1 MKLKC
6 LALTILSA
14 GCTFLAIPNELFL
27 YGNPLFGCF
36 CLVPFFL
43 TVYLSPSRRYA
54 SLMGLLFGV
63 LTTLF
68 SYYWLAYFQEF
79 SVWTITG
86 TTLGYAVYYALL
98 APFLYR
104 FREAPA
110 AYRPALFAA
119 AFTVFEYFKAMG
131 YLGFPWGLMA
141 YPFAGLIPFI
151 QIADITGVWGVSF
164 IVLLLQATITE
175 AVYAGGFGFSSS
187 AVRHRIRGFFGKL
200 RITRPASPLT
210 AQAAVSVSLIVL
222 AVIYG
227 SYRLN
232 AGIPITKNARMI
244 MVQQNIDS
252 WVGGNEVE
260 SLVRGQR
267 LTREGMR
274 RSGSPVDLVLWSE
287 TSFRRPYLEYRSF
300 YESRPAGDPFVGFV
314 REMGAPFLVGS
325 PFLLEDG
332 GALNAVI
339 LIGPD
344 GEIREHYGKQHPVP
358 LAEHVPFWEIESVRN
373 FFQNVIGLYSAGWT
387 VGNRY
392 TLFTVPLRG
401 SDETVTFGA
410 PICFEDA
417 FPYINRLFVKKGAEV
432 LVNLTND
439 SWSRQ
444 DSSQTQHY
452 IAALFRSVETK
463 RTMVRSTNSGVT
475 AVIDPY
481 GRKTA
486 GLPFFEEAVLVY
498 DVPVYDDGKLTPYT
512 RFGDYFPY
520 GLMIL
525 LIGALIGM
533 RISSGRSR

>member
-6 LALTILSA
+6 LVLTILAA
-14 GCTFLAIPNELFL
+14 GCTFLAIPNEIFL
-27 YGNPLFGCF
+27 YGNPLFGSF

-43 TVYLSPSRRYA
+43 AVYLSPTRRYA

-86 TTLGYAVYYALL
+86 TTLGYALYYTVL
-98 APFLYR
+98 APFLFR
-104 FREAPA
+104 FKEAPA
-110 AYRPALFAA
+110 AYRPLLLAA

-141 YPFAGLIPFI
+141 YPFVNLTPFL

-164 IVLLLQATITE
+164 LVLLFQATLTE
-175 AVYAGGFGFSSS
+175 SVYGGVYLQT
-187 AVRHRIRGFFGKL
+187 VRRGHVGILRRTAAQRLRFIRAPGTF
-200 RITRPASPLT
+200 T
-210 AQAAVSVSLIVL
+210 AQAVVVVSLIAL
-222 AVIYG
+222 ALIYG
-227 SYRLN
+227 HYRM
-232 AGIPITKNARMI
+232 GTDIQVTKNARI
-244 MVQQNIDS
+244 LMVQQNIDS

-260 SLVRGQR
+260 SLIRGQR
-267 LTREGMR
+267 LTREGIR
-274 RSGSPVDLVLWSE
+274 QSDEPVDLVLWSE
-287 TSFRRPYLEYRSF
+287 TSFRRPYLEYREF
-300 YESRPAGDPFVGFV
+300 YETRPAGDPFVSFV
-314 REMGAPFLVGS
+314 REIGAPFLVGS
-325 PFLLEDG
+325 PYLLEDD

-339 LIGPD
+339 LVGPD

-358 LAEHVPFWEIESVRN
+358 LAEHVPFWEIESVRK
-373 FFQNVIGLYSAGWT
+373 FFQDVIGLYSAGWT

-401 SDETVTFGA
+401 SGETLTFGA

-417 FPYINRLFVKKGAEV
+417 FPYINRRFVKRGAEI

-444 DSSQTQHY
+444 DSAQTQHY
-452 IAALFRSVETK
+452 AAALFRSVETK

-481 GRKTA
+481 GRKMA
-486 GLPFFEEAVLVY
+486 ELPFFEEAVLVY
-498 DVPVYDDGKLTPYT
+498 DVPIYEEERLTPYT
-512 RFGDYFPY
+512 LFGDYFPY

-525 LIGALIGM
+525 LTGTLIGM
-533 RISSGRSR
+533 RIRRR

>member
-1 MKLKC
+1 MKVKC
-6 LALTILSA
+6 LVLTILAA
-14 GCTFLAIPNELFL
+14 GCTFLAIPNEIFL
-27 YGNPLFGCF
+27 YGNPLFGSF

-43 TVYLSPSRRYA
+43 AVYLSPTRRYA

-86 TTLGYAVYYALL
+86 TTLGYALYYTVL
-98 APFLYR
+98 APFLFR
-104 FREAPA
+104 FKEAPA
-110 AYRPALFAA
+110 AYRPLLFAA

-141 YPFAGLIPFI
+141 YPFANLTPFL

-164 IVLLLQATITE
+164 LVLLFQATLTE
-175 AVYAGGFGFSSS
+175 AVYEKGARRLRFLTASGTFTAQS
-187 AVRHRIRGFFGKL
+187 AVIG
-200 RITRPASPLT
+200 
-210 AQAAVSVSLIVL
+210 SLIIL
-222 AVIYG
+222 AVVYG
-227 SYRLN
+227 YYRM
-232 AGIPITKNARMI
+232 GTDIPVTKNARI
-244 MVQQNIDS
+244 LMVQQNIDS

-260 SLVRGQR
+260 SLIRGQR
-267 LTREGMR
+267 LTREGIR
-274 RSGSPVDLVLWSE
+274 RSGEPVELVLWSE
-287 TSFRRPYLEYRSF
+287 TSFRRPYLEYREF
-300 YESRPAGDPFVGFV
+300 YETRPAGDPFVSFV
-314 REMGAPFLVGS
+314 REIDAPFLVGS
-325 PFLLEDG
+325 PYLLEAE

-339 LIGPD
+339 LVGPD

-373 FFQNVIGLYSAGWT
+373 FFQDVIGLYSAGWT

-401 SDETVTFGA
+401 SGETLTFGA

-417 FPYINRLFVKKGAEV
+417 FPYINRLFVKKGAEI

-444 DSSQTQHY
+444 DSAQTQHY
-452 IAALFRSVETK
+452 VAALFRSVETK

-481 GRKTA
+481 GRKIA
-486 GLPFFEEAVLVY
+486 ELPFFEEAVLVY
-498 DVPVYDDGKLTPYT
+498 DVPVYEEEGLTPYT
-512 RFGDYFPY
+512 LFGDYFPY

-525 LIGALIGM
+525 LVGTLIGM
-533 RISSGRSR
+533 RIRRR